1 MKPTQKNQQKSN
13 NQGQRKSEWQIPER
27 AQIYVT
33 PGAQKSLD
41 DAARRG
47 EAPRIA
53 TDRRGNV
60 SPPVSM
66 QGSAPQPKESE
77 LRTSPVNNTRPP
89 AKAPVKK
96 SVKKE
101 PLTFKE
107 AVFAEIKDRIRTIR
121 LGIQVN
127 AEDIIRAAI
136 CGGLMLLFALLQTTF
151 FVRFAPFGKVPDLML
166 IFVLAIGVYEG
177 EKWGSIVGLIAA
189 FVIQAMGYGGDAPE
203 ILSIIYMPVG
213 CAAGLLSKYYLRH
226 TLPVKAL
233 YVLAASFIRSVATV
247 ICALFI
253 LDASVGQIIGRI
265 AVPEYFST
273 VLMSPLPF
281 FTVWLSF
288 RHFHKTRAERT
299 DNSIE

>member
-13 NQGQRKSEWQIPER
+13 NQGQKKSEWQIPER
-27 AQIYVT
+27 AQVYVT
-33 PGAQKSLD
+33 PGAQKSID

-47 EAPRIA
+47 ETPKIA
-53 TDRRGNV
+53 TDRRGKAPNAPANV
-60 SPPVSM
+60 
-66 QGSAPQPKESE
+66 QKEKPQPKAADIRSA
-77 LRTSPVNNTRPP
+77 SVNARKTP
-89 AKAPVKK
+89 ASVKK
-96 SVKKE
+96 PAKKE
-101 PLTFKE
+101 PLTLKE
-107 AVFAEIKDRIRTIR
+107 AVFAEIRDRLRTIR

-127 AEDIIRAAI
+127 AEDIIRGVI
-136 CGGLMLLFALLQTTF
+136 CGALMLLFALLQTTF

-189 FVIQAMGYGGDAPE
+189 FVIQAMGYGGGGPE

-233 YVLAASFIRSVATV
+233 YVAVAAFIRSVATV
-247 ICALFI
+247 ICALFV
-253 LDASVGQIIGRI
+253 LDASVGQIIARI
-265 AVPEYFST
+265 AIPEYFST
-273 VLMSPLPF
+273 VLLSPVPF
-281 FTVWLSF
+281 FIVWLSF